1 MHWKI
6 LSTEYLYSHPPYFVS
21 RKDVC
26 ERPDGKIIP
35 AYYVVELPESVI
47 VFPVIDDKVVM
58 IKQYRHPVQQISWE
72 FPGGFADEGEDY
84 AKAALRE
91 LKEETGYVF
100 EQCKYLGKIAGNPGI
115 LNNFTHV
122 YLAEGTYTKT
132 AQHFDGNEDIAMQL
146 FSFDEIFQMLKDNQ
160 IIQSLH
166 ANACTMAL
174 LHLNKLRANL

>member
-1 MHWKI
+1 MHWKV
-6 LSTEYLYSHPPYFVS
+6 LSTEYLYSHPPYFIA

-47 VFPVIDDKVVM
+47 TFPVIDDKVLM
-58 IKQYRHPVQQISWE
+58 IKQYRHPVQQVSWE
-72 FPGGFADEGEDY
+72 FPGGFADEGEDNDT
-84 AKAALRE
+84 AALRE

-100 EQCKYLGKIAGNPGI
+100 NQCKYLGKIAGNPGI

-122 YLAEGTYTKT
+122 YITEGTYTKA
-132 AQHFDGNEDIAMQL
+132 AQHFDGNEDIEMQL
-146 FSFDEIFQMLKDNQ
+146 FSFDEIFGLLKENK

-166 ANACTMAL
+166 ANACYMAL
-174 LHLNKLRANL
+174 LHLNKLRVNL